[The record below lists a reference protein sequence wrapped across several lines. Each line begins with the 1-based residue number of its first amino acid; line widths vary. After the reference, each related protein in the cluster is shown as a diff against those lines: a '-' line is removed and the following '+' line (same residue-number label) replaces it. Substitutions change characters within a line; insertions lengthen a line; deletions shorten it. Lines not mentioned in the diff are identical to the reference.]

1 MPRQIRFSYANIL
14 HPAQENKT
22 ADAQIILGG
31 DAHLDMARGS
41 MVEADAARDTLPI
54 ANFPTEDER
63 NTLRR
68 VAGKMP
74 TIAYV
79 ICAVEFAE
87 RASYYG
93 N

>member
-1 MPRQIRFSYANIL
+1 MLKANRSYL
-14 HPAQENKT
+14 AQENKT
-22 ADAQIILGG
+22 ADSQIIVGGMGG

-41 MVEADAARDTLPI
+41 MVETDAARDVLPT
-54 ANFPTEDER
+54 ANYPTEEER
-63 NTLRR
+63 LTLRR

>member
-1 MPRQIRFSYANIL
+1 MSFANIIHL
-14 HPAQENKT
+14 AQENKT

-31 DAHLDMARGS
+31 DAHLDMDRGS
-41 MVEADAARDTLPI
+41 MVEVDAARDVLPT
-54 ANFPTEDER
+54 ANYPTEEER
-63 NTLRR
+63 LTLRR

-93 N
+93 K